1 MDALTGDHGV
11 ARPLKGR
18 GPKLDWVIT
27 GCESGP
33 GEDVRPAQTDW
44 FRSLRDQ
51 CKKARV
57 PFFFKQGNVN
67 MEGITANPGA
77 IGRGGVAEPA
87 LLDGVLHQEWPR

>member
-33 GEDVRPAQTDW
+33 GSRPAKTDW

-51 CKKARV
+51 CKQARV

-67 MEGITANPGA
+67 MEGIDAYPSNVGV
-77 IGRGGVAEPA
+77 GGVAEPPT
-87 LLDGVLHQEWPR
+87 LDGEYHQEFPG